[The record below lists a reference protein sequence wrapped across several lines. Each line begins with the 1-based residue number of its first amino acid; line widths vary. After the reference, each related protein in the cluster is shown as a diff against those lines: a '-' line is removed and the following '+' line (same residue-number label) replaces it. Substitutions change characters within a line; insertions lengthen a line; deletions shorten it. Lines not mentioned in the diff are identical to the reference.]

1 MRGRFRMRAAVF
13 RNRADDWPSVWFE
26 SELSSWARKPGRNPY
41 RIQHFRHLAAA
52 KPQFVAQTA
61 AAIGP
66 RSNELLCFCTTFPA
80 QTASKH
86 VGTRLLQFLLPI
98 GF

>member
-1 MRGRFRMRAAVF
+1 MRRRFRMRAAVF
-13 RNRADDWPSVWFE
+13 RNRADGWQSIWFE
-26 SELSSWARKPGRNPY
+26 SELSSWARKLRRHPF
-41 RIQHFRHLAAA
+41 RIQHFRHLPAA
-52 KPQFVAQTA
+52 KPQSVAQSA

-66 RSNELLCFCTTFPA
+66 RSNEGLCFCTTFPT